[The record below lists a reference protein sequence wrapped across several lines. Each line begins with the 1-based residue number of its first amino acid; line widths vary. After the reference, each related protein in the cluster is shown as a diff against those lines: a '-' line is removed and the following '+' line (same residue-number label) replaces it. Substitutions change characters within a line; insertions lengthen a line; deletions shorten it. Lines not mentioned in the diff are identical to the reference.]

1 MAKKRKRRRAYEGTS
16 VSIARSREEID
27 TLLRNWGVSGI
38 LWEDNFN
45 KGIVNLRFRWENE
58 DVHYVARYQIVL
70 DSDEKL
76 RELAIDGRSGNPSEK
91 KFERMLAERGKRE
104 HRVLAAFLKNVFE
117 AVEQGII
124 DAQAVF
130 LPWLEDSEGHTVYER
145 IGPVM
150 KKIGTMSLPKA
161 LGSGEDDDLL

>member
-1 MAKKRKRRRAYEGTS
+1 MAKKRRKRRAYDGTS
-16 VSIARSREEID
+16 VTIGRSREEID

-38 LWEDNFN
+38 QWEDDFER
-45 KGIVNLRFRWENE
+45 GVVNLRFRWEN
-58 DVHYVARYQIVL
+58 DSVHYVARYQIVL
-70 DSDEKL
+70 DSDEEL
-76 RELAIDGRSGNPSEK
+76 RELAVDGRSGKPSEK
-91 KFERMLAERGKRE
+91 KFERLRLERGKRE

-124 DAQAVF
+124 DAEAVF

-150 KKIGTMSLPKA
+150 KKIGSMSLPRA
-161 LGSGEDDDLL
+161 LNPAEDE